1 MVPSPDPLVSKP
13 SERSAPNGE
22 TDVADNS
29 SGDPRR
35 VMPPPRYSLATLA
48 WVITLIAV
56 MFAISQWIGPLASMG
71 LVILGS
77 VMLAHLAASYVGH
90 QLLVTR
96 KHRTADDPPPSSSA
110 TTACAETAK
119 SRLAH
124 HHPPHRWTMRLVVV
138 IAILGTAIG
147 ALCSTLVP
155 ADEFNW
161 AVVAV
166 CAFSGGIL
174 AAIGG
179 FVLSNFLIQVW
190 VSWFEA
196 EQYGPRRRR

>member
-1 MVPSPDPLVSKP
+1 MAQSPDPLLSKP
-13 SERSAPNGE
+13 SEELAPNHDGQATEVSGGE
-22 TDVADNS
+22 
-29 SGDPRR
+29 PRK

-48 WVITLIAV
+48 WVITVVAV
-56 MFAISQWIGPLASMG
+56 LFAISHWLGPVASLG

-90 QLLVTR
+90 QLLAER
-96 KHRTADDPPPSSSA
+96 KSRSADDPPPRAGGPIPS
-110 TTACAETAK
+110 AETAK

-124 HHPPHRWTMRLVVV
+124 HHSPHRWTMRLVAF
-138 IAILGTAIG
+138 IALLGTATG
-147 ALCSTLVP
+147 ALASTLVP

-166 CAFSGGIL
+166 CAISGGVL

-190 VSWFEA
+190 ISWFEA
-196 EQYGPRRRR
+196 ERYGPRRRR

>member
-1 MVPSPDPLVSKP
+1 MDDSPAL
-13 SERSAPNGE
+13 
-22 TDVADNS
+22 
-29 SGDPRR
+29 PRR

-48 WVITLIAV
+48 WVITLLAIL
-56 MFAISQWIGPLASMG
+56 FAITQWLGPLASMG

-96 KHRTADDPPPSSSA
+96 KHRSADDPPPCFSGTIPS
-110 TTACAETAK
+110 AETTK

-124 HHPPHRWTMRLVVV
+124 HHPPHRWTMRLVVL
-138 IAILGTAIG
+138 IALLGTATG
-147 ALCSTLVP
+147 ALASTLVP

-166 CAFSGGIL
+166 CAFSGGVL

-190 VSWFEA
+190 ISWFEA